1 MARFVWF
8 VLLVLVVVALWR
20 GWRRRD
26 RASPPP
32 SSPSPSRARPANA
45 APAGLMVQCAHCGV
59 HLDAQDAILARSKYY
74 CSVAHLEAGDSTA
87 AGR

>member
-8 VLLVLVVVALWR
+8 VLLVLVMVALWR

-32 SSPSPSRARPANA
+32 PSPPQTRPVNA

-59 HLDAQDAILARSKYY
+59 HLDAHDAILARSKYY
-74 CSVAHLEAGDSTA
+74 CSVAHLEAGDSA
-87 AGR
+87 SAGR